1 MHSSVIGASLPTRPR
16 PRTTITIA
24 LIAASVGHFGKLDK
38 VTSAIRLPHR
48 KTKPFRSRG
57 DGLISPLHSSKP
69 AMASSAEVRIPEW
82 ATTVPQDD
90 QPRPGKRSRVALAC
104 QRCKTRKQKCNGA
117 NPCSKC
123 QSLEVPCEYVVPQK
137 PMPFGKNQYIKSL
150 ERRVAEL
157 ETILAKQGMSDMSKD
172 HWTSLRSEQA
182 GQFADDTADSV
193 TNTPESDL
201 DEPDLD
207 WQDGVDNVVSV
218 LRSLSMDAN
227 GTGYIGGSSHVTMG
241 KLFSFLGGRQGRNG
255 SQSRKGI
262 GLMRPLDQTG
272 PDNDDEPI
280 DLGDVPTEIAGRL
293 FTGYLK
299 HIATRFP
306 VVYSVWIRKV
316 HDQRLFLTDIHER
329 TILHLV
335 YASGGRFLETAGE
348 YGAFNPQRHYA
359 AALGNLGA
367 ILDYDDIRS
376 VSALMLMAVYC
387 LRNPVGPGAWTYSRM
402 AMLIAL
408 NLGLHRKTSAMRRP
422 SMENE
427 LRKRIFW
434 ATYAFDRQISI
445 PLGRPFAVS
454 DRDIDVPLPLDIDE
468 ATTPEEFSRLAEP
481 DVLGS
486 APENS
491 TSLSSFLQIVRIRQI
506 ESDIQQT
513 IYRVDE
519 TPEISDAVV
528 EGFLK
533 RLDHWKTLIPLDA
546 RKKRDMEAVPFDGY
560 DVYMVYF
567 FKCKRLLLYPQISK
581 TTVNPRFLKECATAC
596 AGVCGAYKRL
606 HQAMSVG
613 YSLMALQTVFMA
625 GLTLVYCIWISPD
638 EIFDIT
644 TSNGI
649 HDCSIVLFVIAERV
663 RAARK
668 YRNAFEVIRQRVID
682 QVSDRSSR
690 QPRQAMS
697 GLVDELGPSVH
708 SWDVNQPF
716 EVDHD
721 SFEQFSQ
728 IISEMSGGFPEPSDP
743 FSGMNHNNTGGWRLD
758 MPSVQTTTIFA
769 PDAGISP
776 DLVSPAQTFPV
787 DMVELENQNGVYN
800 DGLSPWFRTR

>member
-1 MHSSVIGASLPTRPR
+1 MA
-16 PRTTITIA
+16 TT
-24 LIAASVGHFGKLDK
+24 
-38 VTSAIRLPHR
+38 P
-48 KTKPFRSRG
+48 
-57 DGLISPLHSSKP
+57 
-69 AMASSAEVRIPEW
+69 EVRVPEW
-82 ATTVPQDD
+82 AATVPQDEE
-90 QPRPGKRSRVALAC
+90 PRPGKRSRVALAC

-117 NPCSKC
+117 SPCSKC
-123 QSLEVPCEYVVPQK
+123 QSLDVSCEYVIPQK

-150 ERRVAEL
+150 ERRVADL
-157 ETILAKQGMSDMSKD
+157 ETILAKQGMSDLSRD
-172 HWTSLRSEQA
+172 HWNSSLRSEQA
-182 GQFADDTADSV
+182 GQFVEDAVDSS
-193 TNTPESDL
+193 THTPETDN
-201 DEPDLD
+201 DEQDLD

-241 KLFSFLGGRQGRNG
+241 KLFGFLGGHRGRTG
-255 SQSRKGI
+255 SQSRRAPAI
-262 GLMRPLDQTG
+262 MRALNHTEDG
-272 PDNDDEPI
+272 KDANPI
-280 DLGDVPTEIAGRL
+280 DFAEVPAEIADRL
-293 FTGYLK
+293 LTGYLK

-306 VVYSVWIRKV
+306 VIHSVWIRQV
-316 HDQRLFLTDIHER
+316 HDRRLFTTDLHER

-335 YASGGRFLETAGE
+335 YASAGRFLETAGE
-348 YGAFNPQRHYA
+348 FGAFFPKRHYE
-359 AALGNLGA
+359 AALRNLDA
-367 ILDYDDIRS
+367 ILDYDDMRS

-402 AMLIAL
+402 AMLIVL
-408 NLGLHRKTSAMRRP
+408 NLGLHRKTSAMKRTNVI
-422 SMENE
+422 EHE
-427 LRKRIFW
+427 LRKRLFW

-445 PLGRPFAVS
+445 PLGRPFAIS

-468 ATTPEEFSRLAEP
+468 ATTAE
-481 DVLGS
+481 DFASTTRHHVHDS
-486 APENS
+486 APEKS
-491 TSLSSFLQIVRIRQI
+491 TSLSSFLQIVRIRRI

-519 TPEISDAVV
+519 IPEISSTIVD
-528 EGFLK
+528 GFLE
-533 RLDHWKTLIPLDA
+533 RLEHWKTLIPLDA
-546 RKKRDMEAVPFDGY
+546 RKKRDVEAIPFDGY

-581 TTVNPRFLKECATAC
+581 TPVNPRFLKECATAC

-613 YSLMALQTVFMA
+613 YSIMALQTVFMA

-663 RAARK
+663 RAAKK

-682 QVSDRSSR
+682 QVSDGSSR
-690 QPRQAMS
+690 QPRQTMS
-697 GLVDELGPSVH
+697 GLVAELGPSVH
-708 SWDVNQPF
+708 SWELNQPF

-728 IISEMSGGFPEPSDP
+728 IISEMSGCFSEVTGP
-743 FSGMNHNNTGGWRLD
+743 FSELSESNVAGGFGFE
-758 MPSVQTTTIFA
+758 MSTTQTAATFA
-769 PDAGISP
+769 PDAGILP
-776 DLVSPAQTFPV
+776 GMVSPTDTFEAGLA
-787 DMVELENQNGVYN
+787 DFENQTSIDPGYNEGV
-800 DGLSPWFRTR
+800 SPWFSAATGGPTK